1 MQEEHAWGQGLVKAV
16 VNTDTD
22 TDTWLTEEKWIN
34 DHDAPGA
41 NTNVVTVPLDVV
53 EVFFKWGEKSQ
64 ELRDTK
70 KVKPQERNSKK
81 SQILLG
87 QKKKKKD
94 PRGKRKTKN
103 PASVTLAV
111 IGPRGMMS
119 YDTSIVQIVQGY
131 FNTSL

>member
-41 NTNVVTVPLDVV
+41 NTNAVTVPLDVV

-87 QKKKKKD
+87 QKKKKKKST
-94 PRGKRKTKN
+94 RQKKKQKTQH
-103 PASVTLAV
+103 L
-111 IGPRGMMS
+111 
-119 YDTSIVQIVQGY
+119 
-131 FNTSL
+131 SL